1 VLRQIRN
8 GDTFQLTGIRRRD
21 SSNVEWLEVNNGGWV
36 RDAEVRYDRN
46 VVRFT

>member
-1 VLRQIRN
+1 
-8 GDTFQLTGIRRRD
+8 
-21 SSNVEWLEVNNGGWV
+21 VEWLEVNNGGWV